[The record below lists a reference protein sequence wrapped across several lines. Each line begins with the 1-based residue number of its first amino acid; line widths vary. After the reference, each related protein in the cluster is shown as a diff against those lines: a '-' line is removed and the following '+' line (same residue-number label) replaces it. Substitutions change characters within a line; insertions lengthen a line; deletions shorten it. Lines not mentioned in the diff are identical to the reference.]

1 MKYSV
6 ESIIFERNHQTTDMI
21 WNERNLVAGINQ
33 KNEEAFHQLFLR
45 FHSYLVVFAVRRMG
59 DTEAAEDIVQDTF
72 VSVWEN
78 DRLYNSFIGLKA
90 WLYELVHNKCL
101 NYLKHKNVE
110 YKYYSHLSF
119 HSTDESDAF
128 DLTQEEVYR
137 RLYLAVRE
145 LPEKC
150 RAVFELHLEG
160 RKNDEIAVLLGIS
173 VLTVKAHKQNAVR
186 YLKERMGNLFLM
198 YLLIQENHLS

>member
-1 MKYSV
+1 MTWDEKNL
-6 ESIIFERNHQTTDMI
+6 II
-21 WNERNLVAGINQ
+21 GINR
-33 KNEEAFHQLFLR
+33 KEEGAFHQLFLR
-45 FHSYLVVFAVRRMG
+45 FHSYLVVFAVRRVG
-59 DTEAAEDIVQDTF
+59 EVGPAEDIVQDTF
-72 VSVWEN
+72 ISVWES
-78 DRLYNSFIGLKA
+78 DRRYNSFVGLKA

-110 YKYYSHLSF
+110 HKYYSYLNF
-119 HSTDESDAF
+119 HSTYENDVF

-160 RKNDEIAVLLGIS
+160 KKNEEIAAILGIS
-173 VLTVKAHKQNAVR
+173 VLTVKAHKQNALR
-186 YLKERMGNLFLM
+186 YLKERMGNLFLFC
-198 YLLIQENHLS
+198 LLTRKMQLN

>member
-6 ESIIFERNHQTTDMI
+6 ESIIFGRRHWSTVMI

-33 KNEEAFHQLFLR
+33 KKEEAFHQLFLR

-59 DTEAAEDIVQDTF
+59 DVHAAEDIVQDTF
-72 VSVWEN
+72 LSVWEN
-78 DRLYNSFIGLKA
+78 DRLYNSFTGLKA

-110 YKYYSHLSF
+110 NKYFSYLDHLSAYE
-119 HSTDESDAF
+119 TDAF
-128 DLTQEEVYR
+128 DLTREEVYR
-137 RLYLAVRE
+137 YLYLAVRE

-160 RKNDEIAVLLGIS
+160 RKNDEIAELLGIS

-186 YLKERMGNLFLM
+186 YLKERMGSLFFL
-198 YLLIQENHLS
+198 YLLIREPHLN